1 MKQGLTPTKAVLEA
15 LNRIIAYHPDFSGA
29 LIAVNVTGH
38 YGNVEGKLLLLS
50 RSQDSSLP
58 LPFTHTYP
66 VTGAAYHGFSSF
78 HYTVFNPELKNSTV
92 INAEVY

>member
-38 YGNVEGKLLLLS
+38 YGNVEDKLLLLS
-50 RSQDSSLP
+50 HSQGRLHIR
-58 LPFTHTYP
+58 FI
-66 VTGAAYHGFSSF
+66 GAACHGFSTF
-78 HYTVFNPELKNSTV
+78 QYTVFNPELKNSTV
-92 INAEVY
+92 ITAKV